1 MLVHKF
7 NLAVIAIIF
16 LFFGLACSFKT
27 EESSQSKPD
36 SRKNN
41 EAKTEKVEKKERKKE
56 RKNESEEA
64 ALKENEEPNYS
75 QKDDYKL
82 EIIRSFPSLEKPE
95 GPPRHGDYSYF
106 KHLESGGT
114 AGSLYLT
121 KPREAIFIIWDGEA
135 IAGPLTTI
143 EEVEETFAMLSKQ
156 SAEEHQLRMD
166 IMKNRPAGGNRR
178 VKVYDSN
185 GNLIREE
192 DNP

>member
-1 MLVHKF
+1 MCDHKF
-7 NLAVIAIIF
+7 NLAFVAIIF

-27 EESSQSKPD
+27 GETSQSKPD
-36 SRKNN
+36 SRKKD
-41 EAKTEKVEKKERKKE
+41 EAKIEKTEKKERKNK
-56 RKNESEEA
+56 SEET

-106 KHLESGGT
+106 KELENGGT

-121 KPREAIFIIWDGEA
+121 KPREAIFIIWDGEV
-135 IAGPLTTI
+135 IAGPLTTVEEI
-143 EEVEETFAMLSKQ
+143 EETYALLSKQ

-166 IMKNRPAGGNRR
+166 IMKNRPTGGNRR
-178 VKVYDSN
+178 VRVYDSD

-192 DNP
+192 DQ